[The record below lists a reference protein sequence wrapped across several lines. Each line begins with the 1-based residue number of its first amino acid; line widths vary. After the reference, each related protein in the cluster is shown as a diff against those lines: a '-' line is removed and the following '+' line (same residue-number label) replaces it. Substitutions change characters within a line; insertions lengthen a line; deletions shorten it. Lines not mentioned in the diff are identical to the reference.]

1 MKPQEIA
8 EAIEAKTL
16 EFKTALETERS
27 NHEVIHLYW
36 EIKELRLQLL
46 QLN

>member
-8 EAIEAKTL
+8 EAIKMKTI

-27 NHEVIHLYW
+27 NEEVISLYW
-36 EIKELRLQLL
+36 EIKQLRTQLIR
-46 QLN
+46 LN